1 MGGEHQGEKYLI
13 TARMIKI
20 IDLLK
25 VNKENSYKNIASE
38 LKLTDRIVRYDVERI
53 NEIFE
58 LNKLP
63 LIQKESKGQLIF
75 PKEIDLSGL
84 IEKDYYIYSQEERVQ
99 LMKLIILLNSKIFKL
114 NKLCDIFT
122 VSRST
127 IKNDLNL
134 LEKELEDINIKL
146 IYKSGF
152 FLEGKDEDILK
163 LMSKEL
169 SVIIY
174 LLINNNLE
182 VNSFE
187 EFVLD
192 IISSAY
198 GKVNLKDLVQWI
210 NGLLE
215 ELNFTLTD
223 KSYNWFLSNILI
235 FIWYVF
241 NKKEYPID
249 SLKHEVNDFESNDY
263 EIPNEYKEKIKGILP
278 KEIIKKSNNIIF
290 LLLNYTNQYSLREK
304 DNYDSNYIE
313 MIVVKLITLM
323 SHEMNVPFENDSLL
337 YEGLVNHIRPLIDRI
352 NKDIY
357 IDDDTISL
365 LKEDDIRVYEIL
377 SKVIKEIETLQD
389 LKHEDEIVKLSV
401 YFMASIY
408 RVKNYKIKNVLLVC
422 GLGYGTSTML
432 KEALMN
438 QYKVEVIDTIP
449 AYKVQSYKGWKNID
463 IIITT
468 TKLNFNNGVPNLLIN
483 PILKDE
489 DCKKLESL
497 GISKKK
503 VLVNYDSINRKL
515 DFLNEKDKLRVIEVI
530 KSETGYQS
538 FVTGSKISKLTDILD
553 YRSIKFVEKTPN
565 WRKSVV
571 LATSILEERYFI
583 DEDYKF
589 DIISGIE
596 KMGFYSVMDD
606 NIALLHGSRID
617 SVIKTSMSLI
627 ITKENVNFDGKNV
640 NIIFCLA
647 SKDKKEHVPAII
659 SLMRIIK
666 NTDFINKVRALD
678 DEKEI
683 YDEIIRCEAEA
694 MK

>member
-1 MGGEHQGEKYLI
+1 
-13 TARMIKI
+13 MI
-20 IDLLK
+20 LFH
-25 VNKENSYKNIASE
+25 Y
-38 LKLTDRIVRYDVERI
+38 
-53 NEIFE
+53 
-58 LNKLP
+58 
-63 LIQKESKGQLIF
+63 
-75 PKEIDLSGL
+75 
-84 IEKDYYIYSQEERVQ
+84 
-99 LMKLIILLNSKIFKL
+99 
-114 NKLCDIFT
+114 
-122 VSRST
+122 
-127 IKNDLNL
+127 
-134 LEKELEDINIKL
+134 
-146 IYKSGF
+146 
-152 FLEGKDEDILK
+152 
-163 LMSKEL
+163 
-169 SVIIY
+169 
-174 LLINNNLE
+174 
-182 VNSFE
+182 
-187 EFVLD
+187 
-192 IISSAY
+192 
-198 GKVNLKDLVQWI
+198 
-210 NGLLE
+210 
-215 ELNFTLTD
+215 
-223 KSYNWFLSNILI
+223 
-235 FIWYVF
+235 
-241 NKKEYPID
+241 
-249 SLKHEVNDFESNDY
+249 
-263 EIPNEYKEKIKGILP
+263 
-278 KEIIKKSNNIIF
+278 
-290 LLLNYTNQYSLREK
+290 
-304 DNYDSNYIE
+304 
-313 MIVVKLITLM
+313 
-323 SHEMNVPFENDSLL
+323 
-337 YEGLVNHIRPLIDRI
+337 
-352 NKDIY
+352 
-357 IDDDTISL
+357 

-449 AYKVQSYKGWKNID
+449 AYKVQNYKGWKTID

-468 TKLNFNNGVPNLLIN
+468 TKLNFNNGVPSLLIN
-483 PILKDE
+483 PILKDD

-515 DFLNEKDKLRVIEVI
+515 DFLNEKDKSRVIEVI

-606 NIALLHGSRID
+606 NIALLHGSKID